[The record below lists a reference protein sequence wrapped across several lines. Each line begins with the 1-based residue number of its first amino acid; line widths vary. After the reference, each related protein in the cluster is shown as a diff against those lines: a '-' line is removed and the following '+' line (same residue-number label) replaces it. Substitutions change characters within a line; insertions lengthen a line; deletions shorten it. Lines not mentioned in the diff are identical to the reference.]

1 MANSNLPLQC
11 PRLTKD
17 NYQAWYIRV
26 KAWLGSQD
34 VWETVEKGFEE
45 PINGVTLTS
54 AQIEAVEKARR
65 KDQLAL
71 TIIHQYLD
79 DTTFEIVPN
88 ATTTKQAL
96 EVLQESNQEA
106 DNVRKVRLQ
115 KLRGDFKK
123 LHMLEPKNILE
134 YFARVLAIYNQMKRY
149 WEKMEER
156 RVVEKIL
163 YSL

>member
-1 MANSNLPLQC
+1 
-11 PRLTKD
+11 
-17 NYQAWYIRV
+17 
-26 KAWLGSQD
+26 
-34 VWETVEKGFEE
+34 
-45 PINGVTLTS
+45 LTS

-79 DTTFEIVPN
+79 DTTFEIVAN

-163 YSL
+163 YLL